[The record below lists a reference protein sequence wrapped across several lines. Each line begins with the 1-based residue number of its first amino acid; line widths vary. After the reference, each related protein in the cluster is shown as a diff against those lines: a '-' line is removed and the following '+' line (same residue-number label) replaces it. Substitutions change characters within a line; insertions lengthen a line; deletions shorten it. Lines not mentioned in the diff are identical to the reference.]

1 MRCTNHV
8 LSTTANAVA
17 AAVVL
22 WLAVGSASAQ
32 LSINPAV
39 NYAVGTR
46 PSGVAPGDFDNDGDI
61 DVATTVDDPDRI
73 VVLLNDGSGQFVLGP
88 STLLP
93 ASSSP
98 QDCVAG
104 DLDGDGDVDLA
115 VAVRDPQ
122 GAVLIM
128 LNGGAGTFSNNGNV
142 AVGIRPRGL
151 DIADM
156 DGDGDLDLA
165 LANRDG
171 NTASVLTNNGGGGF
185 SAATFAAGAEPR
197 EAEFLDIDG
206 DGDLDL
212 AVTNHDDRT
221 VGLYTNNGGNFI
233 GSGTLSVGPF
243 VRPEGIDVADL
254 DNDGDTDIAVGVDD
268 QTFNI
273 NQAMVF
279 LNTGGSFNGPFAYDT
294 NGTRTGHIAADDLD
308 CDGLVDLATTNRDS
322 NDVSLLV
329 NMGGA
334 VFGAPTLANAGVRPG
349 TIDTAD
355 LDGDG
360 DADIAVANRDS
371 NNISIFINDTC
382 LVEPECA
389 EDFECD
395 DDQFCNGEEV
405 CMAGQCQAGQ
415 APNCD
420 DGDLCT
426 NDGCDPVKGCVSTPV
441 ACPDGQ
447 SCNPGTGMCEAA
459 GCPADFNGD
468 GIVNAADLAVL
479 LGNWG
484 PCN

>member
-1 MRCTNHV
+1 MCME
-8 LSTTANAVA
+8 LSLAGIKKTLCVVVAFGLTA
-17 AAVVL
+17 
-22 WLAVGSASAQ
+22 ASAHGQ
-32 LSINPAV
+32 LVINPAS

-46 PSGVAPGDFDNDGDI
+46 PSGVALADFDNDGDI

-73 VVLLNDGSGQFVLGP
+73 VVLLNDGTGQFVLGP
-88 STLLP
+88 TTLLP

-98 QDCVAG
+98 QDVVAG
-104 DLDGDGDVDLA
+104 DLDGDGDMDLA

-128 LNGGAGTFSNNGNV
+128 LNSGAGSFVNNGS
-142 AVGIRPRGL
+142 VGVGVRPRGL

-165 LANRDG
+165 LANRDS
-171 NTASVLTNNGGGGF
+171 NTASVLTNNGVGGF
-185 SAATFAAGAEPR
+185 TAATFATGAEPR
-197 EAEFLDIDG
+197 KAEFLDFEG

-221 VGLYTNNGGNFI
+221 IGLFTNNGGNFVS
-233 GSGTLSVGPF
+233 SGTLSVGPF
-243 VRPEGIDVADL
+243 VRPEGIDSADL
-254 DNDGDTDIAVGVDD
+254 DNDGDTDIVVGVDD

-279 LNTGGSFNGPFAYDT
+279 LNTGGSFSGPFAYDT
-294 NGTRTGHIAADDLD
+294 GGTRTGKITVDDFD
-308 CDGLVDLATTNRDS
+308 CDGLIDLATTNRDS
-322 NDVSLLV
+322 NDVSFLV
-329 NMGGA
+329 NLGGA
-334 VFGAPTLANAGVRPG
+334 AFGAPMLMAASIRPG
-349 TIDTAD
+349 AIDTAD
-355 LDGDG
+355 FDGDG
-360 DADIAVANRDS
+360 DPDIAVANRDS

-382 LVEPECA
+382 AVEPECA

-395 DDQFCNGEEV
+395 DDQFCNGAEV

-447 SCNPGTGMCEAA
+447 SCNPGTGMCEATTCL
-459 GCPADFNGD
+459 GDLDGD
-468 GIVNAADLAVL
+468 GIIDAFDLALL

-484 PCN
+484 PCK

>member
-1 MRCTNHV
+1 MCIERNLAGIRKSLFV
-8 LSTTANAVA
+8 VVAFGLTA
-17 AAVVL
+17 
-22 WLAVGSASAQ
+22 ASAHGQ
-32 LSINPAV
+32 LLINPAT

-46 PSGVAPGDFDNDGDI
+46 PSGVALADFDNDGDI

-73 VVLLNDGSGQFVLGP
+73 VVLLNDGSGQFILGP

-98 QDCVAG
+98 QDVVAG
-104 DLDGDGDVDLA
+104 DLDGDGDMDLA

-128 LNGGAGTFSNNGNV
+128 LNGGAGIFVNNGS
-142 AVGIRPRGL
+142 VGVGDRPRGL

-171 NTASVLTNNGGGGF
+171 NTASVLTNNGVGGF
-185 SAATFAAGAEPR
+185 TAATFAAGAEPR

-221 VGLYTNNGGNFI
+221 VGLFTNNGGSFVS
-233 GSGTLSVGPF
+233 SGTLSVGPF
-243 VRPEGIDVADL
+243 VRPEGIDSADL

-273 NQAMVF
+273 NQVMVF
-279 LNTGGSFNGPFAYDT
+279 LNTGGSFSGPFAYDT
-294 NGTRTGHIAADDLD
+294 DGRRTGHIAADDFD
-308 CDGLVDLATTNRDS
+308 CDGMVDLATTNRDS
-322 NDVSLLV
+322 HDVSLLA
-329 NMGGA
+329 NLGGA
-334 VFGAPTLANAGVRPG
+334 VFGAPVVVNASVRPG
-349 TIDTAD
+349 IIDTAD

-360 DADIAVANRDS
+360 DPDIAVANRDS

-382 LVEPECA
+382 LMEPQCA

-395 DDQFCNGEEV
+395 DDQFCNGEET
-405 CMAGQCQAGQ
+405 CTAGQCQAGQ

-426 NDGCDPVKGCVSTPV
+426 NDACDPVMGCISTAV
-441 ACPDGQ
+441 GCPKGQ
-447 SCNPGTGMCEAA
+447 SCNPGTGMCEAGA
-459 GCPADFNGD
+459 CLGDLNED
-468 GIVNAADLAVL
+468 GIINAADLAVL